1 MTDNRT
7 AAPAAPPLRGKG
19 ALLTGAVL
27 LVIGAVAIIVG
38 IVLTANAASS
48 VLDNNKIGSA
58 QTAPATFTNQLD
70 GGTTYAVYEATQG
83 VNGTTAVQPADISVT
98 GPSGPVT
105 ISKTSGTV
113 NTTGADN
120 KTYAEVATFDPPTT
134 GSYTIAVATKGSV
147 VAVAPALSTAAKG
160 VAWIVAVVL
169 GGFVALIGLILII
182 IGAVRRSSS
191 RNTQQ
196 DAFGGAAAGNPSN

>member
-1 MTDNRT
+1 MTYDRT
-7 AAPAAPPLRGKG
+7 GAPAAPPQRGKG
-19 ALLTGAVL
+19 TLITGVVL
-27 LVIGAVAIIVG
+27 LVIGAVGIIVG
-38 IVLTANAASS
+38 IVLTASAASS

-58 QTAPATFTNQLD
+58 QTAPATFTSQLD
-70 GGTTYAVYEATQG
+70 SGTTYAIYEATQG

-105 ISKTSGTV
+105 ISMTSGTV

-120 KTYAEVATFDPPTT
+120 KNYAEVATFDPPTT
-134 GSYTIAVATKGSV
+134 GSYNIAVATKGSL
-147 VAVAPALSTAAKG
+147 VAVAPALSTVAKG

-169 GGFVALIGLILII
+169 GSLVAIIGLILII

-191 RNTQQ
+191 RNT
-196 DAFGGAAAGNPSN
+196 